1 MRRLARCVAVPLL
14 PFFPAHTHAHGRGF
28 TPGTPGSS
36 YTAAE
41 NAGRP
46 HSHRTG
52 AIYERLAH
60 QERTHSAVLQLP
72 TVPVGITVRTF
83 GVDLVLAP
91 TL

>member
-41 NAGRP
+41 TAGRP

-52 AIYERLAH
+52 AIYERHAH
-60 QERTHSAVLQLP
+60 QKRTHSAVLQLP
-72 TVPVGITVRTF
+72 TVPVGITVGTF